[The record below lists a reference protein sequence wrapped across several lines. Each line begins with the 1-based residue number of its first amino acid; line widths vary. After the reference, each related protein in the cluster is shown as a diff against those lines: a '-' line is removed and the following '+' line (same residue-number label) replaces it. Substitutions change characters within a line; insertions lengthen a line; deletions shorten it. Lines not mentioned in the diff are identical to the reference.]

1 MQECFRQY
9 PEIYGAEL
17 SDEEDAV
24 ADNSAE
30 PIPAT
35 ETTPAP
41 AAPASASAPDTTTE
55 DYQKLREPSPSTSA
69 LLSNIGDSQPEPIP
83 SREASDNIPAK
94 WDDATGAN
102 DQVREREATEKKE
115 KKEN

>member
-17 SDEEDAV
+17 SDEEDA
-24 ADNSAE
+24 AAEDSFE

-35 ETTPAP
+35 EAIPAP
-41 AAPASASAPDTTTE
+41 AAPASASAPDTTSE
-55 DYQKLREPSPSTSA
+55 DHQKLREPSPSTSA
-69 LLSNIGDSQPEPIP
+69 LLSNIGDSQHDPIP

-102 DQVREREATEKKE
+102 DQVREREAAEKKE
-115 KKEN
+115 KKDN